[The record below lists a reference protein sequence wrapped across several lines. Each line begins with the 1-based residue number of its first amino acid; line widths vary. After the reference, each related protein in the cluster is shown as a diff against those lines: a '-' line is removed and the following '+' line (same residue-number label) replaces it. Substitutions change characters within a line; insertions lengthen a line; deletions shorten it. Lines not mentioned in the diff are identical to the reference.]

1 MAEIGLRLIGVF
13 YLAAAF
19 YVGRTLITGRSLTA
33 MLEALAQGPAT
44 RATRWRDHWLAAG
57 TIPVGLGGMMLA
69 VLSWLALPLFLIGLA
84 QQVLY
89 LGLVAPRWLDP
100 HDEPVAAERAAT
112 RNAAVVYSVATALV
126 AMAAADGRLLPLGAF
141 DPALVAAI
149 MTLAAVLV
157 AGFAFLYLR
166 AGRLTDYGGGGDD
179 GDDDAID
186 RADEQ
191 ALPARAYAPP
201 APDMPPSYSV
211 MADFGCHPVWSIR
224 PADYGSVDPADL
236 DISRQLEADLAR
248 WADEFEQSLD
258 PENPAEP
265 RWTTEA
271 HAEHEARGRDLAE
284 RLAAEFAAS
293 GRAGW
298 QVFAF
303 STDAGH
309 VRVSP
314 SGEVRPHDA
323 HS

>member
-13 YLAAAF
+13 YLAAAL
-19 YVGRTLITGRSLTA
+19 YVGRTLINGRILTA
-33 MLEALAQGPAT
+33 MLEALAQGPAA

-57 TIPVGLGGMMLA
+57 TVPVGLGGMMLA

-100 HDEPVAAERAAT
+100 HDEPAPAERAAT
-112 RNAAVVYSVATALV
+112 RNAAIVYSVATALV

-141 DPALVAAI
+141 DPGHVAAI
-149 MTLAAVLV
+149 ATLAAALV
-157 AGFAFLYLR
+157 AGFAFFYLR
-166 AGRLTDYGGGGDD
+166 AGRLTGNGGA
-179 GDDDAID
+179 DDDIELPD
-186 RADEQ
+186 DP
-191 ALPARAYAPP
+191 ALPARAYAPS

-224 PADYGSVDPADL
+224 PPDYGSVDPADL

-258 PENPAEP
+258 PDIPDES
-265 RWTTEA
+265 RWTAEA

-293 GRAGW
+293 GRGGW

-303 STDAGH
+303 STSAGH
-309 VRVSP
+309 VRVAP
-314 SGEVRPHDA
+314 SGEARPHDTLP
-323 HS
+323 